1 MTSHRKVA
9 IDDVEAFNDE
19 LARTH
24 DIDDYYGRSSLP
36 VRLIEGRRLRLIHQL
51 VTDRAHHRI
60 LEVGCG
66 GGHVLR
72 LFPDSELTGV
82 DVSGVML
89 EKAKRNLAG
98 LKATLLKG
106 ELADHS
112 FGDQSF
118 DAIICTEVLE
128 HVVEPEAILA
138 EMQRL
143 LRPAGGLV
151 VTFPND
157 RLINGAKALLRRS
170 GLSRLPLFS
179 RSDWGGDDFHLHV
192 WSITEMRAL
201 LERYFQVDS
210 AAFAPIRALP
220 IRCCFRCLRRD

>member
-1 MTSHRKVA
+1 MTDHRRVG

-24 DIDDYYGRSSLP
+24 DIDDYYGRSNLA
-36 VRLIEGRRLRLIHQL
+36 VRFIEGRRLRLIRRL
-51 VTDRAHHRI
+51 VTARAHHRI

-98 LKATLLKG
+98 LNATLLKG
-106 ELADHS
+106 ELANHS
-112 FGDQSF
+112 FADQSF

-128 HVVEPEAILA
+128 HVVDPEAVLG
-138 EMQRL
+138 EMKRL
-143 LRPAGGLV
+143 LRPSGGLV

-157 RLINGAKALLRRS
+157 LLINRAKALLRRS
-170 GLSRLPLFS
+170 GLSRLPPFS

-192 WSITEMRAL
+192 WTIPEMRAL
-201 LERYFQVDS
+201 LERYFRVDS
-210 AAFAPIRALP
+210 AAFAPTRVLP

>member
-1 MTSHRKVA
+1 MTSHPKVV

-19 LARTH
+19 LAQAH
-24 DIDDYYGRSSLP
+24 DIDDYYARSSLP
-36 VRLIEGRRLRLIHQL
+36 VRLIEGRRLRLIHRL
-51 VTDRAHHRI
+51 VTARPHHRI

-66 GGHVLR
+66 GGHVLG

-98 LKATLLKG
+98 RRATLLKG
-106 ELADHS
+106 ELSEHQFA
-112 FGDQSF
+112 DQSF

-128 HVVEPEAILA
+128 HVVEPETVLV
-138 EMQRL
+138 EMERL

-157 RLINGAKALLRRS
+157 QLINGAKTLLRRS
-170 GLSRLPLFS
+170 GLSRLPPLS
-179 RSDWGGDDFHLHV
+179 RMDWGGDDFHLHV
-192 WSITEMRAL
+192 WTIAEMRAL
-201 LERYFQVDS
+201 LERHFRVDR
-210 AAFAPIRALP
+210 AAFAPARVLP